1 MDKDYG
7 KIISQNLKRIAYEND
22 RTQADICRDLK
33 LSDSTVSSWFNGSR
47 IPRMS
52 KIDLLAHYFNCT
64 RADIMEP
71 HKAVQFN
78 IGSNSFHDLLSV
90 LQSIEPNLEYSD
102 SSLEII
108 DLFVKFKRL
117 SKDDQDEI
125 LNLIDYKLSRYKE
138 KEKQDLA

>member
-52 KIDLLAHYFNCT
+52 KIDLLTHYFNCT

-78 IGSNSFHDLLSV
+78 IGSNTFHDLLSV
-90 LQSIEPNLEYSD
+90 LKSIDPNVEYSE
-102 SSLEII
+102 SSLDII
-108 DLFVKFKRL
+108 DLFVKFKQL

-125 LNLIDYKLSRYKE
+125 LNLIAFKLNKYKE

>member
-7 KIISQNLKRIAYEND
+7 KIIAQNLKRISYDND

-33 LSDSTVSSWFNGSR
+33 LSDSTVSSWFNGTR
-47 IPRMS
+47 VPRMD

-71 HKAVQFN
+71 HKAVKFN

-102 SSLEII
+102 SSLDII
-108 DLFVKFKRL
+108 DLVVKFKRL
-117 SKDDQDEI
+117 SKDDQDE
-125 LNLIDYKLSRYKE
+125 LMNLINYKLSRYKE
-138 KEKQDLA
+138 KEEQNLA

>member
-7 KIISQNLKRIAYEND
+7 KIIAQNLKRIAYEND

-52 KIDLLAHYFNCT
+52 KIDLLTHYFNCT

-71 HKAVQFN
+71 YKPAYLNVDKDTLDRAINRVIAEKFEKQVGN
-78 IGSNSFHDLLSV
+78 IDFDFWDLMDKYTRLTR
-90 LQSIEPNLEYSD
+90 EDRE
-102 SSLEII
+102 EIMAMI
-108 DLFVKFKRL
+108 DL
-117 SKDDQDEI
+117 
-125 LNLIDYKLSRYKE
+125 KLSRYKE